1 MKELLQ
7 KQNERILV
15 LQMLVEALVDELIE
29 TKKVKEEK
37 LDARFV
43 SKMEWVNGEMNKVK
57 YGWSEIGKSAFIY
70 SNYNGCYINIY

>member
-43 SKMEWVNGEMNKVK
+43 SKMEWVKEEMNKAK
-57 YGWSEIGKSAFIY
+57 EEASIDFLKSQIF
-70 SNYNGCYINIY
+70 SNQMGEA